1 LRTNQCNGV
10 ETGCVDWQPYL
21 RPSVAEAIPGNCK
34 FREAESIMLISELM
48 AKELVTETAMT
59 RSLLSNIPDDKLN
72 WQPPREL
79 HSIGWNA
86 SHLVEIVGWVP
97 GILEQIEW
105 DIAPEGQQPY
115 EAPVATQTSQLL
127 EMFDDHCNKALR
139 ALQGV
144 PDSVMDELWSL
155 KMGGQILFT
164 MQKGDC
170 LRKWVFS
177 HTAHHR
183 GILSVYLRMAGVQVR
198 SVYEE

>member
-1 LRTNQCNGV
+1 
-10 ETGCVDWQPYL
+10 
-21 RPSVAEAIPGNCK
+21 
-34 FREAESIMLISELM
+34 
-48 AKELVTETAMT
+48 
-59 RSLLSNIPDDKLN
+59 
-72 WQPPREL
+72 
-79 HSIGWNA
+79 
-86 SHLVEIVGWVP
+86 
-97 GILEQIEW
+97 
-105 DIAPEGQQPY
+105 
-115 EAPVATQTSQLL
+115 
-127 EMFDDHCNKALR
+127 MFDDHCNKALR